1 MMVSENF
8 DFMKFSQS
16 APYEIE
22 GEPYYK
28 MTIRNAILAALA
40 KVVDEK
46 VLRTGIVQGEKQPVD
61 VKRYSYNIES
71 GLNYIHKI
79 RNQKFNG
86 TFNKTWKTISTRNV
100 STDPKEIVH
109 ILFGKK
115 VSLKDVESPIGA
127 WKAAKKSAALKDKDI
142 YEKFLSSLKN
152 ELDRKVK
159 YQGLEIPPEI
169 EKEFKNLVKESLD
182 KGLILYRVGNI
193 EQMSD
198 SKLGLFFSTDL
209 NYLKNNHD
217 LGSTYSPN
225 KAKRYLL
232 NPKAKIFDP
241 AKLFK
246 VFKPISYDNIQVLV
260 SDLEKYGI
268 EDECDFELDD
278 KFGVTS
284 TDGLALA
291 GKELGYDGTIIR
303 NIPRFNEVN
312 GFDEYAIYNPEAI
325 KLIGSV
331 REEY

>member
-1 MMVSENF
+1 ML
-8 DFMKFSQS
+8 
-16 APYEIE
+16 
-22 GEPYYK
+22 G
-28 MTIRNAILAALA
+28 RNHFYF
-40 KVVDEK
+40 E
-46 VLRTGIVQGEKQPVD
+46 
-61 VKRYSYNIES
+61 
-71 GLNYIHKI
+71 
-79 RNQKFNG
+79 
-86 TFNKTWKTISTRNV
+86 
-100 STDPKEIVH
+100 
-109 ILFGKK
+109 
-115 VSLKDVESPIGA
+115 
-127 WKAAKKSAALKDKDI
+127 
-142 YEKFLSSLKN
+142 
-152 ELDRKVK
+152 
-159 YQGLEIPPEI
+159 
-169 EKEFKNLVKESLD
+169 
-182 KGLILYRVGNI
+182 
-193 EQMSD
+193 
-198 SKLGLFFSTDL
+198 TDL
-209 NYLKNNHD
+209 PLVFD

-312 GFDEYAIYNPEAI
+312 GFDEYAIYNPEDI